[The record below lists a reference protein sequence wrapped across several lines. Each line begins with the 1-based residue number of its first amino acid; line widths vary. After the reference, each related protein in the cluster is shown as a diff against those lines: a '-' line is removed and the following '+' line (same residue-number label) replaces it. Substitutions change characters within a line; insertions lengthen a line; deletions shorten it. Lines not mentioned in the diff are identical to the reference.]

1 MIECF
6 QKGYDMKK
14 EEFVP
19 LIIPSEREK
28 WVGNYGV
35 SVANGSFGGGRVT
48 RIDENGDMLDVHFS
62 PYASLIQ
69 GEVRGRMHCKMS
81 FEKERGAE
89 RSPLIT
95 RAQKIECLV
104 VEDGPE
110 SYLILYPSPED
121 VIARFRA
128 KENEDYS
135 I

>member
-1 MIECF
+1 M
-6 QKGYDMKK
+6 KDKK

-19 LIIPSEREK
+19 LVKIANRDNYVE
-28 WVGNYGV
+28 NYGI

-48 RIDENGDMLDVHFS
+48 RIDENHDTLDVHFS

-81 FEKERGAE
+81 FEKDRDAD
-89 RSPLIT
+89 RPPLT
-95 RAQKIECLV
+95 VNTQPIECLV

-110 SYLILYPSPED
+110 SYLILYPRPEK
-121 VIARFRA
+121 VIKKFRVM
-128 KENEDYS
+128 KDEDYC